1 MFSTDGPSPSSVFYN
16 NGLSSLVLYTLI
28 DFSFPVLCSVLPKF
42 VGFCQALDGVAEV
55 SWGVPGF
62 ARRRRRLLGFGNFN

>member
-1 MFSTDGPSPSSVFYN
+1 MVLPSSVFYN

-28 DFSFPVLCSVLPKF
+28 DFSFPVLCSVLPRF
-42 VGFCQALDGVAEV
+42 VGFCQALEGVAEV

>member
-1 MFSTDGPSPSSVFYN
+1 MFSTDGPSPSNVFYN

-28 DFSFPVLCSVLPKF
+28 DFSFPVFCSVLPRF
-42 VGFCQALDGVAEV
+42 VGLCQALEGVAEV

-62 ARRRRRLLGFGNFN
+62 ARRRRRLLAFGNFN

>member
-28 DFSFPVLCSVLPKF
+28 DFSFPVLCSVLPRF
-42 VGFCQALDGVAEV
+42 VGFCQALEVVAEV